1 MSGHLP
7 GPGSEGEPHRSLVRA
22 FVRAN
27 HPDVGG
33 DPELFVAG
41 LRRLREGRQDGTG
54 AGCGTWWPA
63 PDDPRLDAPVLVV
76 VGKGP
81 LALVGRARRRLRGT
95 RRVVRTGRRGC
106 AAGEGD
112 SERKRP
118 R

>member
-1 MSGHLP
+1 MSERLL
-7 GPGSEGEPHRSLVRA
+7 GPGSGGEPHRSLVRA

-41 LRRLREGRQDGTG
+41 LRRLREGRHDGTG
-54 AGCGTWWPA
+54 GGGGTWWPR

-95 RRVVRTGRRGC
+95 RRTVRIGRRGR

-112 SERKRP
+112 SERKTP